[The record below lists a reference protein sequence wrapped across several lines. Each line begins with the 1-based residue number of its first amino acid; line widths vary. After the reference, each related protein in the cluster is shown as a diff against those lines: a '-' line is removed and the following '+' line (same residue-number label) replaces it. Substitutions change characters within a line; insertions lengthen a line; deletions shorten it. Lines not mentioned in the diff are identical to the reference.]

1 MEEEMSQPVM
11 EAVRST
17 LCPQL
22 CQILIDCQNS
32 LTDSLGGKFVA
43 KQSIEDPDALWMC
56 RCEIFLNALLK
67 RQVKLNTII
76 IKFSRSKRSC

>member
-43 KQSIEDPDALWMC
+43 KQSIEDPDAL
-56 RCEIFLNALLK
+56 
-67 RQVKLNTII
+67 
-76 IKFSRSKRSC
+76 